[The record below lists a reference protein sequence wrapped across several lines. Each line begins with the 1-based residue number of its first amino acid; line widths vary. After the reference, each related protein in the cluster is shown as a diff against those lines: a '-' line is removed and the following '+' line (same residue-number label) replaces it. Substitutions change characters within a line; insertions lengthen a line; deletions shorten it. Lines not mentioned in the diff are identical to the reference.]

1 MSDVFEIIARPSS
14 RPKIGKQR
22 ESVLGRYTQLQGEFV
37 SQSYGYYTH
46 YFIRR
51 IEAEAI
57 ERNSQIEVLSVNRI
71 LRDLVRRFMLS
82 DLELV
87 FIGHVSEGLEW
98 NFNKAYYKQHSH
110 IVGTSG
116 EQHKGIELLTFFL
129 SLVAY
134 FVKSY
139 AGQLEEAAAIADL
152 LAIETSN

>member
-1 MSDVFEIIARPSS
+1 MSDVFEIIARPTS
-14 RPKIGKQR
+14 RPKLSKQR
-22 ESVLGRYTQLQGEFV
+22 ENVLGRYTQLQGEFV

-46 YFIRR
+46 YFIKR
-51 IEAEAI
+51 IEAEATA
-57 ERNSQIEVLSVNRI
+57 RNGQIEVLSINLI

-98 NFNKAYYKQHSH
+98 NFNKAFYKQHSH
-110 IVGTSG
+110 IVGSASNV
-116 EQHKGIELLTFFL
+116 EQNKSIELLSFFL

-139 AGQLEEAAAIADL
+139 AGQLE
-152 LAIETSN
+152 